1 MMKILV
7 VVGTNAP
14 FSYNRFLAKFI
25 TEHYAEKANFELAE
39 IADLP
44 LFNRESQ
51 GDKNVQTWRN
61 KIKDADGVILTI
73 PEYDHSIPAAL
84 KSSLEWL
91 GAHAGPNLMKM
102 KPVAVLGGA
111 YGKLGGS
118 RAQEEIREVLLS
130 PDMTANVLPG
140 NEVLI
145 GNINR
150 KIDKKTNR
158 ITDNK
163 VLKQVD
169 NVVNN
174 FIAFV
179 DQNLK

>member
-1 MMKILV
+1 
-7 VVGTNAP
+7 
-14 FSYNRFLAKFI
+14 
-25 TEHYAEKANFELAE
+25 
-39 IADLP
+39 
-44 LFNRESQ
+44 
-51 GDKNVQTWRN
+51 
-61 KIKDADGVILTI
+61 
-73 PEYDHSIPAAL
+73 
-84 KSSLEWL
+84 
-91 GAHAGPNLMKM
+91 MKM